1 VESIIPSMNLLIPS
15 SGIGRSVAILYTREG
30 ADVTIVYL
38 PEEQKDADETKSL
51 VEKEGRQ
58 CLTISFDL
66 KDLKNVD
73 KIVQKHLEKFGA
85 LDIVVNNASRQLMSK
100 KFEEIDL
107 GMQAIFFYTDD
118 RHCGRNIPNKHLTN
132 VCSNQICPSPSQ
144 ERISGHQYH
153 LCHRIPWISCNG

>member
-1 VESIIPSMNLLIPS
+1 MQPKSESTRLEGPDGLVEYKGAEKLKNKKAIITGGEYNPIYAFLIPS
-15 SGIGRSVAILYTREG
+15 SGIGRSVAILYAREG

-58 CLTISFDL
+58 CLTIPFDL

-85 LDIVVNNASRQLMSK
+85 LDIVVNNASRQLMCK

-107 GMQAIFFYTDD
+107 G
-118 RHCGRNIPNKHLTN
+118 
-132 VCSNQICPSPSQ
+132 V
-144 ERISGHQYH
+144 
-153 LCHRIPWISCNG
+153 